1 MPRPQENELN
11 GRQEPHSVLMCRDR
25 RKTNWKDD
33 WKAHSRDYPCEL
45 ISMLG
50 QGLGLGFGRCLV
62 LGVGQARGKAWG
74 GALCR
79 AWVGLHGLGQGLGQ

>member
-1 MPRPQENELN
+1 ME
-11 GRQEPHSVLMCRDR
+11 GRQEPHS
-25 RKTNWKDD
+25 
-33 WKAHSRDYPCEL
+33 RDYPCNL

-50 QGLGLGFGRCLV
+50 QGMGLDLGRFLGQS
-62 LGVGQARGKAWG
+62 VGQAPGMALG

>member
-1 MPRPQENELN
+1 MSRPQENELN

-62 LGVGQARGKAWG
+62 
-74 GALCR
+74 
-79 AWVGLHGLGQGLGQ
+79 